1 MILIGFFLPLNYFWH
16 KTKHSLFERIFLK
29 EVIFIGAGTRGAKL
43 VGGDFQPYIDFH
55 GKTCLE
61 YVVEAAMRARSVGDI
76 YIWGDRKTLEK
87 ILAEHIR
94 QYRQQLVIVEE
105 RENIVESFFFTFL
118 HHISRGSK
126 TLSSMVNNWDSI
138 KNINWNLLREYFIN
152 DEIWDKQVNIIV
164 SDTPLI
170 SSSELDFLIENKNH
184 NADLV
189 IGRTVRKD
197 YKAILETLGEFPEKE
212 KSIKNFYTYRI
223 GSQDV
228 PLIVNSF
235 LAGKPL
241 KLNENIWNLAG
252 NFYENRTIIAGR
264 KKNLRTIAKNLILFK
279 RLFFPRHFGYQQL
292 SYTERAKAALYLVNA
307 YKAIVKSKSNNIYYR
322 DLKKIYEC
330 MHTLVNLDVKL
341 GLSHCF
347 GSAFDIDTQYEV
359 EFIRR
364 HFFALQNICYEY
376 YKTHKGPQLPTDL
389 V

>member
-1 MILIGFFLPLNYFWH
+1 MSLSCFWNKINITLSENIILN
-16 KTKHSLFERIFLK
+16 

-43 VGGDFQPYIDFH
+43 VGGEFQPYISFQ

-61 YVVEAAMRARSVGDI
+61 HVVEAAMQARSVGDI
-76 YIWGDRKTLEK
+76 YIWGDRNTLEK
-87 ILAEHIR
+87 ILAEHVK
-94 QYRQQLVIVEE
+94 QYRQQLILVEE
-105 RENIVESFFFTFL
+105 RQNIVESFFFTFL
-118 HHISRGSK
+118 HYLSRGSK
-126 TLSSMVNNWDSI
+126 TLRSMVNNWNSL
-138 KNINWNLLREYFIN
+138 KNVNWNQLREFFIH
-152 DEIWDKQVNIIV
+152 DEIWEKQVNVIV

-170 SSSELDFLIENKNH
+170 SSLELDFLIENKNP

-197 YKAILETLGEFPEKE
+197 YKAILENLGEFPDKE

-223 GSQDV
+223 DDQDV

-279 RLFFPRHFGYQQL
+279 RLFFPKHFGNERL

-307 YKAIVKSKSNNIYYR
+307 YKAIVKSKNSNIYYR
-322 DLKKIYEC
+322 DLKKIYTC
-330 MHTLVNLDVKL
+330 MTTLVNLNIEL

-364 HFFALQNICYEY
+364 NFFALQNICHEY
-376 YKTHKGPQLPTDL
+376 YKTHQGPHLSVDLP
-389 V
+389 